1 MSEYPRYHNDS
12 TLKEKVEK
20 TYKLLESCEICPRR
34 CKVNRLKGEKGFC
47 RVGTNPVVCSFMPHH
62 GEEPPISGKK
72 GSGTIFFSYCNLKC
86 QYCQNYSFSQNKE
99 GEEIS
104 LEKLS
109 ELMLH
114 LAEQRCHNINF
125 VTPTHVMPQILKA
138 LYIAIE
144 KGLKIPI
151 VYNTS
156 GYELPEIITI
166 LEGIV
171 DIYLVDMRYADQEHS
186 EKFSKASDY
195 PHFNQQAVKEMHR
208 QVGDAEIDDDGI
220 MKKGIIV
227 RHLVL
232 PNNISG
238 TEKIIKFLS
247 KEISKNTYISLMS
260 QYQPY
265 YQAHKYP
272 ELSRRISKEEYQA
285 AVDCLAKYGMENG
298 WVQDSYGL
306 ERFAGVNI
314 KKRFFPEFDAKIE
327 RT

>member
-1 MSEYPRYHNDS
+1 MQDYPSYLKSYRDS
-12 TLKEKVEK
+12 TFEKKIEK
-20 TYKLLESCEICPRR
+20 AYKLLESCEICPRR
-34 CKVNRLKGEKGFC
+34 CKVNRTKDERGFC
-47 RVGTNPVVCSFMPHH
+47 RVGINPVVCSFMPHH
-62 GEEPPISGKK
+62 GEEPPISGKN

-86 QYCQNYSFSQNKE
+86 QYCQNYSFSQNGE
-99 GEEIS
+99 GEEVS

-109 ELMLH
+109 ELMLY
-114 LAEQRCHNINF
+114 LQSLSCHNINF

-138 LYIAIE
+138 LSMAIE
-144 KGLKIPI
+144 KGLNIPI

-156 GYELPEIITI
+156 GYELPEIIK
-166 LEGIV
+166 LLDDIV
-171 DIYLVDMRYADQEHS
+171 DIYLVDMRYADNEYS

-195 PHFNQQAVKEMHR
+195 PYYNQKAVKEMHR
-208 QVGDAEIDDDGI
+208 QVGDAEIDNNGI
-220 MKKGIIV
+220 IKKGLVV

-265 YQAHKYP
+265 YQAYKYP
-272 ELSRRISKEEYQA
+272 EISRRITKEEYQIA
-285 AVDCLAKYGMENG
+285 TECLAKYGLENG
-298 WVQDSYGL
+298 WIQDSYGL

-314 KKRFFPEFDAKIE
+314 KKNL
-327 RT
+327 